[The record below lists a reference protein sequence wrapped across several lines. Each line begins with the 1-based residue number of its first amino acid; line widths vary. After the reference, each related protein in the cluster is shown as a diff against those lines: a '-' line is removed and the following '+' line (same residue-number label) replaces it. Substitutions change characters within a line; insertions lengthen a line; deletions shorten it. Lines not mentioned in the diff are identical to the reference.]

1 MTRRGYLL
9 GIALSVL
16 PVIALCLFEPA
27 PRLVWNATASAP
39 VGLYS
44 VTPGSAPRVGQLAL
58 IEPDRPLALW
68 LARRHYLP
76 LGVPL
81 IKRIAATAGQTVCRT
96 GDLVTIDG
104 LHAAFAKTHDHAGR
118 LMPIWTGCWTLGSEE
133 IFLLNA
139 VEDSFDGR
147 YLGPLPT
154 AGVIGVVHPVL
165 IRETPNGDL
174 RWQGGRL

>member
-1 MTRRGYLL
+1 MIGTAL
-9 GIALSVL
+9 GVL
-16 PVIALCLFEPA
+16 PVIALCLFDPA

-44 VTPGSAPRVGQLAL
+44 VTPGRLPQTGQLAL
-58 IEPDRPLALW
+58 IEPARPLGLW

-104 LHAAFAKTHDHAGR
+104 RHAALAKAHDRAGR
-118 LMPIWTGCWTLGSEE
+118 LMPIWTGCRMLGSEE
-133 IFLLNA
+133 MLLLNA
-139 VEDSFDGR
+139 AEDSLDGR

-154 AGVIGVVHPVL
+154 TGMIGTVHPVL
-165 IRETPNGDL
+165 TRATPQGDFL
-174 RWQGGRL
+174 WQGVGR